1 MLSLRVITF
10 HRERM
15 KSAMGLMS
23 RLTNPTPT
31 ALAAAIDE
39 AKVHDN
45 EAAVAK
51 TVRQHQETF
60 LQNISELSKFTPD
73 IGKIEGTKR
82 WLLFVPDEC
91 MRVHYDV
98 ARLGNS
104 ALHVCNAVT
113 EDTFTLWKQRRKRGA
128 NAIPLRIQYGKEAF
142 YTSPT
147 AAIRLPVMGELWFVS
162 GPTLIKL
169 DHHRENGVRFT
180 RERVKVRWPYTRI
193 QLSRKGFTDKAG
205 QPVLSPTNRPLG
217 EYIKEEI
224 RLLSEPVDV
233 WMYVGISAYWEKHL
247 DGGHTYALM
256 RQFKPYSK
264 LLSPYY
270 FFTPEEYDNT

>member
-1 MLSLRVITF
+1 
-10 HRERM
+10 
-15 KSAMGLMS
+15 MGLVS
-23 RLTNPTPT
+23 RLINPTPT
-31 ALAAAIDE
+31 ALASAIDN
-39 AKVHDN
+39 AKVIDH
-45 EAAVAK
+45 EATVAK

-60 LQNISELSKFTPD
+60 LENLGELSKFTPD

-91 MRVHYDV
+91 MQAHYDN
-98 ARLGNS
+98 ARLGNN
-104 ALHVCNAVT
+104 ALRICNAVT
-113 EDTFTLWKQRRKRGA
+113 EETFTLWKQRRKRGA

-147 AAIRLPVMGELWFVS
+147 AAIRLPVMGELYFVS

-169 DHHRENGVRFT
+169 DHHRENGVKFI

-193 QLSRKGFTDKAG
+193 QLRRQAFLDGKDM
-205 QPVLSPTNRPLG
+205 PLTHKTHHLT

-233 WMYVGISAYWEKHL
+233 WMYVGVPSYWEGQL

-256 RQFKPYSK
+256 RRFKPYSK

-270 FFTPEEYDNT
+270 FFTPQEYDQQ

>member
-1 MLSLRVITF
+1 
-10 HRERM
+10 
-15 KSAMGLMS
+15 MGL
-23 RLTNPTPT
+23 LKLLNPTPT
-31 ALAAAIDE
+31 ALAEAIDQ
-39 AKVHDN
+39 AQVIDQH
-45 EAAVAK
+45 AAVAK
-51 TVRQHQETF
+51 TVHQHQETF
-60 LQNISELSKFTPD
+60 LENLGELSKFTPD

-91 MRVHYDV
+91 MQAHYDN
-98 ARLGNS
+98 ARLGNN
-104 ALHVCNAVT
+104 ALRICNVVT

-142 YTSPT
+142 YTSPM
-147 AAIRLPVMGELWFVS
+147 AAIRLPVMGELYFVS

-169 DHHRENGVRFT
+169 DHHRENGVRFI

-193 QLSRKGFTDKAG
+193 QLRRKAFREHEDS
-205 QPVLSPTNRPLG
+205 QPVLDLKQRPLG

-233 WMYVGISAYWEKHL
+233 WMYVGVPGYWESQL

-256 RQFKPYSK
+256 RRFKPYSN

-270 FFTPEEYDNT
+270 FFTPEEYDDT